1 LFGHKKGAFTG
12 AHQQQMGRF
21 EIANGGTLFLDEIG
35 ELPLELQSKL
45 LRVLQDG
52 EFERLGDPKT
62 CKVDVRI
69 IAATNRDLEKEIQE
83 GRFRSDLWYRLNVFP
98 IIIPPLRERKKDIPK
113 LVHWFVNKHARKMG
127 KRITKI
133 SEETLTSL
141 SNRYWAGNI
150 RELENTIQRALIISS
165 HDRLE
170 LFVKHV
176 SNSRDRE
183 KRRYA
188 LDLLAQRMG
197 ERALPSIKREIDR
210 NYYNCRIYAIHA
222 LMDIPGKES
231 TELLLSLYKCENNR
245 DAVKYALAYGDYREE
260 ARKIYYDILNSPGR
274 NNNYFWGAV
283 DASLEFG
290 WKEAIPILERLKEN
304 PYDAE
309 CYVKCC
315 EALRSFNDNSV
326 PKELIE
332 AEETI
337 KNANSNWNGRQIT
350 QADAEHAEEC
360 IRNHY
365 DIEGVMLISLSLA
378 TAWGK
383 WSYSN
388 PNEAGV
394 RLLCELPKGIVLP
407 VLKHLALN
415 VSETRSRDRVVE
427 VLVEVSSCEPTSPDI
442 SPT

>member
-1 LFGHKKGAFTG
+1 MARAVHDKSRRNKRPMIKVDCGSLPATLIERELFGHKKGAFTG

-133 SEETLTSL
+133 SEETLTNL

-170 LFVKHV
+170 LFDDRPSPQAEAAPSPLKTLESVERKHIQAV
-176 SNSRDRE
+176 LEQTNGRIYGP
-183 KRRYA
+183 KGA
-188 LDLLAQRMG
+188 AVILDLN
-197 ERALPSIKREIDR
+197 PSTLRFRIKK
-210 NYYNCRIYAIHA
+210 
-222 LMDIPGKES
+222 LG
-231 TELLLSLYKCENNR
+231 
-245 DAVKYALAYGDYREE
+245 
-260 ARKIYYDILNSPGR
+260 IL
-274 NNNYFWGAV
+274 
-283 DASLEFG
+283 
-290 WKEAIPILERLKEN
+290 
-304 PYDAE
+304 
-309 CYVKCC
+309 
-315 EALRSFNDNSV
+315 
-326 PKELIE
+326 
-332 AEETI
+332 
-337 KNANSNWNGRQIT
+337 KNT
-350 QADAEHAEEC
+350 
-360 IRNHY
+360 
-365 DIEGVMLISLSLA
+365 
-378 TAWGK
+378 K
-383 WSYSN
+383 
-388 PNEAGV
+388 
-394 RLLCELPKGIVLP
+394 
-407 VLKHLALN
+407 
-415 VSETRSRDRVVE
+415 
-427 VLVEVSSCEPTSPDI
+427 
-442 SPT
+442 

>member
-1 LFGHKKGAFTG
+1 MKDWEYIPGSGWRMRCEPFHKDIVLVPSNTTIIPELEEISWEDVEQDEPVEAVYMGEGHGYHWFGRMT
-12 AHQQQMGRF
+12 
-21 EIANGGTLFLDEIG
+21 IPD
-35 ELPLELQSKL
+35 
-45 LRVLQDG
+45 QDG
-52 EFERLGDPKT
+52 
-62 CKVDVRI
+62 I
-69 IAATNRDLEKEIQE
+69 
-83 GRFRSDLWYRLNVFP
+83 
-98 IIIPPLRERKKDIPK
+98 RERYK
-113 LVHWFVNKHARKMG
+113 LKG
-127 KRITKI
+127 
-133 SEETLTSL
+133 
-141 SNRYWAGNI
+141 GD
-150 RELENTIQRALIISS
+150 
-165 HDRLE
+165 DRLE